1 MDEAIY
7 TTIPVLPRTGESGTY
22 VTPEI
27 QVRQSL
33 VQLLCRIHGWQKY
46 VVLFTSFSPRCLGWD
61 FEYPVDLLRSTSE
74 EFKIRK
80 KQVGIV
86 KEAVEKGIEI

>member
-33 VQLLCRIHGWQKY
+33 VQLLYRRIAGKSNAGLY
-46 VVLFTSFSPRCLGWD
+46 AIFTSLFGVYSGTP
-61 FEYPVDLLRSTSE
+61 
-74 EFKIRK
+74 
-80 KQVGIV
+80 
-86 KEAVEKGIEI
+86 

>member
-1 MDEAIY
+1 
-7 TTIPVLPRTGESGTY
+7 
-22 VTPEI
+22 
-27 QVRQSL
+27 
-33 VQLLCRIHGWQKY
+33 
-46 VVLFTSFSPRCLGWD
+46 LGWD